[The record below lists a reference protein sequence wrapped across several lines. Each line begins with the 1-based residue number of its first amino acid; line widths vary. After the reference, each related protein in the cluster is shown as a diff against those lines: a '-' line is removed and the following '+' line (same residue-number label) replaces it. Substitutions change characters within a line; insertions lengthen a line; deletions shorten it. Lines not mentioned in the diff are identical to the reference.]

1 MVMPW
6 VGAGKGS
13 PKLGIAAVDPRIQ
26 SSPSKR
32 MLMSGSVMV
41 DPGEAGM
48 SSGMVLVC
56 AGIVVAGTR
65 TMGSMWIDSWISSG
79 IAGTSTCGMVK
90 GPISTISWTSNSD
103 MPGMSICSMWMGP
116 RLRVSLRSSRVLPA
130 MSMLKEKPT
139 SPW

>member
-56 AGIVVAGTR
+56 AGIVVRAPGRWDPCGSIRGSLAVSREHRPAG
-65 TMGSMWIDSWISSG
+65 W
-79 IAGTSTCGMVK
+79 
-90 GPISTISWTSNSD
+90 
-103 MPGMSICSMWMGP
+103 
-116 RLRVSLRSSRVLPA
+116 
-130 MSMLKEKPT
+130 
-139 SPW
+139 